1 MLPHT
6 VTIEAYQGDTAY
18 GPTYAAPF
26 EAQAYVED
34 EIKTVRSQAGEEV
47 VSSTKVWLF
56 PTQECPPE
64 SRLTTP
70 SGRVQS
76 VITSGLFAFPGA
88 PSHRE
93 VRLT

>member
-6 VTIEAYQGDTAY
+6 VTIEAYLGDTAY
-18 GPTYAAPF
+18 GPSYAPAVT
-26 EAQAYVED
+26 ARAYVED
-34 EIKTVRSQAGEEV
+34 EIKTVRNAQGEEV

-56 PTQECPPE
+56 PTQDCPPE
-64 SRLTTP
+64 SRLMTP

-76 VITSGLFAFPGA
+76 VITSGLFEFPRT

>member
-6 VTIEAYQGDTAY
+6 VTIEVYQGDTAY
-18 GPTYAAPF
+18 GPTYGAPVT
-26 EAQAYVED
+26 ARAYVED
-34 EIKTVRSQAGEEV
+34 EVKTVRNAQGEEV
-47 VSSTKVWLF
+47 VSGTKVWLF
-56 PTQECPPE
+56 PTQPCPPE

-76 VITSGLFAFPGA
+76 VITSALLEFPGT
-88 PSHRE
+88 PSYRE